1 MTTEVCFFRG
11 GTCGSDPE
19 IAKAPLF
26 NSNRVALTGRQPVAA
41 SRSSN
46 TSDDFLPVPVNLTRK
61 DPVKTAALVPIIE
74 VVFTVGGPVVYE
86 RTNEQFASVRNDQ

>member
-11 GTCGSDPE
+11 ATCGSDAE

-46 TSDDFLPVPVNLTRK
+46 TSEDLLPVTVNVTRK

-86 RTNEQFASVRNDQ
+86 RTNEQFAPLRNDQ

>member
-1 MTTEVCFFRG
+1 MTTEVCISRG
-11 GTCGSDPE
+11 VTCGSDAE

-46 TSDDFLPVPVNLTRK
+46 TSDDPLPVSVHVTGQDRGE
-61 DPVKTAALVPIIE
+61 TAALVPIIE
-74 VVFTVGGPVVYE
+74 VVFTIGGPVVYE
-86 RTNEQFASVRNDQ
+86 RPSEQFA

>member
-1 MTTEVCFFRG
+1 MTTEVCFIFG
-11 GTCGSDPE
+11 ATCGSDAE

-46 TSDDFLPVPVNLTRK
+46 TSDDLLPVPVNVTGK
-61 DPVKTAALVPIIE
+61 DPLKTAALAPIIE

-86 RTNEQFASVRNDQ
+86 RTNEAVRVRTK